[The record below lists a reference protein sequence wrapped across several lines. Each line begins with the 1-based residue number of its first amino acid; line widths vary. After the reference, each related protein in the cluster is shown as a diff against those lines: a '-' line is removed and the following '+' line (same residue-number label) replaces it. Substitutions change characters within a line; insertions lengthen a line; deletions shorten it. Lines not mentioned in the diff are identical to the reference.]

1 MWTAMAV
8 LSLPAAAVPGQAQA
22 DSMVT
27 PPGATDALLISSFLE
42 QAEASQS
49 SAQTLSFDVAAMDS
63 GGDAVSAVKELRFS
77 KEPSGP
83 GLGGAI
89 ANMASP
95 TAAPAEQEPNA
106 IRLEAPSLAQQTG
119 EDAGSPTAPSV
130 VPPEQDPN
138 LGLRLPPGWAEG
150 FPIQQVFVYL
160 ANPTGNAE
168 QDEQLRRELATAF
181 GIRAGT
187 NFSPLFADQGLNRVQ
202 QLPFVEAAEYRLYQ
216 GDFINT
222 ANVALLVKL
231 QPEPS
236 EESAPTAQ
244 APTGMVVS
252 GSLSDF
258 PTIYQDDRSLA
269 KFILNGGLGLFSDT
283 NPRFGRADV
292 LAPGPYEPTGTV
304 TWGEFY
310 LEPGIAGITQIDDWP
325 LYVYGAAS
333 YTLSS
338 TVQPD
343 IFRTDSRFYGAV
355 EDLYGGVLVAAPDSP
370 VAFNL
375 SAGRQIFQLNQGF
388 LFSQFSGSA
397 NALERGGSYFNPRT
411 AYDMTVLADLHWGDF
426 RLKGFFLEPDEFSV
440 ADTNTQYLGTSF
452 SYNNNQG
459 LEAVLSYITA
469 PQSNRVYA
477 LPDGETFT
485 REGLQ
490 VINPRLRLSTL
501 FGVHGL
507 WAEAEYA
514 YQFSNQRS
522 MSAQGGYFW
531 LGYTAEEV
539 SWQPSISYRFAGF
552 SGDDPN
558 TSTYGRF
565 DPLQAGGLGDWL
577 QGINLGKIYNNS
589 NTFSHRITL
598 QAQPSENLS
607 LSLEYYYRFADEL
620 NNLGGTPAL
629 STLNSRYIGQEF
641 LLTSQYFLSDNF
653 MLQGVGAIAFPGS
666 AIREAANHDTSPW
679 ITLQL
684 SLFMFF

>member
-1 MWTAMAV
+1 
-8 LSLPAAAVPGQAQA
+8 VPFHQQA
-22 DSMVT
+22 
-27 PPGATDALLISSFLE
+27 
-42 QAEASQS
+42 
-49 SAQTLSFDVAAMDS
+49 
-63 GGDAVSAVKELRFS
+63 
-77 KEPSGP
+77 
-83 GLGGAI
+83 
-89 ANMASP
+89 
-95 TAAPAEQEPNA
+95 
-106 IRLEAPSLAQQTG
+106 G
-119 EDAGSPTAPSV
+119 EGSGSPASSPVS
-130 VPPEQDPN
+130 PPEEDPN
-138 LGLRLPPGWAEG
+138 LGLRLPPAWAEG

-160 ANPTGNAE
+160 ANPTGDAGR
-168 QDEQLRRELATAF
+168 DEDLRQELADAF
-181 GIRAGT
+181 GIRAGG
-187 NFSPLFADQGLNRVQ
+187 NFSSLFADQGLSRVQ

-222 ANVALLVKL
+222 ASVALLVRL
-231 QPEPS
+231 QPDQPAE
-236 EESAPTAQ
+236 APAIQ
-244 APTGMVVS
+244 APTGMWVS
-252 GSLSDF
+252 GSFSDF
-258 PTIYQDDRSLA
+258 PTIYQSDRSLV
-269 KFILNGGLGLFSDT
+269 KLIFNGGLGVFSDT
-283 NPRFGRADV
+283 NPRFGRADT

-310 LEPGIAGITQIDDWP
+310 LEPGIAGITQIGDWP
-325 LYVYGAAS
+325 LYLYGAGS
-333 YTLSS
+333 YIVSS

-355 EDLYGGVLVAAPDSP
+355 EDLYGGVLVAEQVSP
-370 VAFNL
+370 LAFNL

-397 NALERGGSYFNPRT
+397 NALERGGSFFNPRT
-411 AYDMTVLADLHWGDF
+411 AYDMTVLADLRWGNF
-426 RLKGFFLEPDEFSV
+426 RLKGFFLDPDELPV
-440 ADTNTQYLGTSF
+440 ADTRTQYLGTSF

-459 LEAVLSYITA
+459 LNAVLSYITV
-469 PQSNRVYA
+469 PQSNRAYA
-477 LPDGETFT
+477 LPNGESFT

-490 VINPRLRLSTL
+490 VINPRLRQSTL
-501 FGVHGL
+501 FGVPGL

-531 LGYTAEEV
+531 LGYTAEEI
-539 SWQPSISYRFAGF
+539 SWKPSISYRFAGF
-552 SGDDPN
+552 SGDDPT

-598 QAQPSENLS
+598 QAQPTDSLS

-641 LLTSQYFLSDNF
+641 LLTSRYFLSNNF

-666 AIREAANHDTSPW
+666 AIREAANNDTSPW
-679 ITLQL
+679 VTLQL

>member
-1 MWTAMAV
+1 MVRFFRWYGRCWRWTAIAV
-8 LSLPAAAVPGQAQA
+8 LSLPAVAVPGQAQDA
-22 DSMVT
+22 PTAT
-27 PPGATDALLISSFLE
+27 PLGSSQGL
-42 QAEASQS
+42 SQN
-49 SAQTLSFDVAAMDS
+49 VAAIDA
-63 GGDAVSAVKELRFS
+63 GVDAVPLEKAMRFS
-77 KEPSGP
+77 KESP
-83 GLGGAI
+83 GVGGAI

-95 TAAPAEQEPNA
+95 AAAPAEQEPDT
-106 IRLEAPSLAQQTG
+106 IQLEAPVLAQQTD
-119 EDAGSPTAPSV
+119 EDAGSPAVQSV
-130 VPPEQDPN
+130 VPPETDPN
-138 LGLRLPPGWAEG
+138 LGLRLPPAWAEG

-160 ANPTGNAE
+160 ANPTGDAE
-168 QDEQLRRELATAF
+168 QDAQLQRELATAF
-181 GIRAGT
+181 GLRAGT

-216 GDFINT
+216 GNFIN
-222 ANVALLVKL
+222 AASVALLVKL
-231 QPEPS
+231 QPEPL
-236 EESAPTAQ
+236 EESAPAAQ
-244 APTGMVVS
+244 APVGMAVS

-258 PTIYQDDRSLA
+258 PTIYQDDRSLV
-269 KFILNGGLGLFSDT
+269 KFILNGGLGVFSDT
-283 NPRFGRADV
+283 NPRFGRADA

-310 LEPGIAGITQIDDWP
+310 LEPGIAGITEIGDWP
-325 LYVYGAAS
+325 LYIYGAAS

-343 IFRTDSRFYGAV
+343 IFRTDDRFYGAV

-370 VAFNL
+370 LAFNV

-397 NALERGGSYFNPRT
+397 NALDRGASFFNPRT
-411 AYDMTVLADLHWGDF
+411 AYDMTVLADLRWGDW
-426 RLKGFFLEPDEFSV
+426 RLKGFFLEPDELPV
-440 ADTNTQYLGTSF
+440 ADTDTQYLGTSL
-452 SYNNNQG
+452 SYHNNAG

-490 VINPRLRLSTL
+490 VINPRLRQSTL
-501 FGVHGL
+501 FGVSGL

-514 YQFSNQRS
+514 YQFSDQRS
-522 MSAQGGYFW
+522 MSAQGGYVW
-531 LGYTAEEV
+531 LGYTAEDV
-539 SWQPSISYRFAGF
+539 PWQPSISYRFAGF

-558 TSTYGRF
+558 TSTYERF

-589 NTFSHRITL
+589 NNFSHRVTL
-598 QAQPSENLS
+598 QAQPTDNLS

-629 STLNSRYIGQEF
+629 ATLDSRYIGQEF
-641 LLTSQYFLSDNF
+641 LLTSRYFLSDNF

-666 AIREAANHDTSPW
+666 AIREAANNDTSPW